1 MARSKGTGAIYQL
14 TMTLAGLRPP
24 IWRRVQ
30 VQDCSLAALHEIIQ
44 RAMGWYSSHL
54 WAFEIDGEQY
64 GEDPWGES
72 DMASPRSVKL
82 SRLVRKGVK
91 KIGYTYDF
99 GDNWEHTVTIEK
111 TLDAEPTAKYP
122 RCTAGKRACPP
133 EDCGGPWGYGE
144 FLTAIS
150 DPQHERHEELLEWID
165 GEFDP
170 EAFDVNDVNRQL
182 AMLR

>member
-1 MARSKGTGAIYQL
+1 
-14 TMTLAGLRPP
+14 
-24 IWRRVQ
+24 
-30 VQDCSLAALHEIIQ
+30 
-44 RAMGWYSSHL
+44 
-54 WAFEIDGEQY
+54 
-64 GEDPWGES
+64 
-72 DMASPRSVKL
+72 
-82 SRLVRKGVK
+82 VK